1 MIKRGRKSIAQKQ
14 AEALISRMDR
24 PRAPHDLT
32 DEETEFWAAIVDS
45 LPADWFTP
53 STLPLLTQ
61 YCRHSVQSRKI
72 AELIERASSSPD
84 LELADYDRL
93 LKMQQRESAAL
104 ASLATKMRI
113 SQQSTYDKSKKKPAQ
128 NASRL
133 LAGF

>member
-1 MIKRGRKSIAQKQ
+1 
-14 AEALISRMDR
+14 MDR

-32 DEETEFWAAIVDS
+32 DEETEFWAAIVES
-45 LPADWFTP
+45 LPADWFTA

-61 YCRHSVQSRKI
+61 YCRHSVQARRI
-72 AELIERASSSPD
+72 AELVERAAGQPD
-84 LELADYDRL
+84 FELADYDRL

-133 LAGF
+133 LADF